1 MTEMRRTLRSEERG
15 QSLVEFA
22 LVLPVLIF
30 LLLAIIEGGR
40 IFSAYVELQSVA
52 RDGAR
57 FASINCT
64 SEMVSDH
71 QIPSWVTGNLTPWVL
86 EKTASLDEGSL
97 QLEFARNG
105 EAGGV
110 WVEVTLTYAL
120 EIGTP
125 IIRDITG
132 NPFVLQSRMAMR
144 SE

>member
-40 IFSAYVELQSVA
+40 IFCLCRAQS
-52 RDGAR
+52 GGMAR

-71 QIPSWVTGNLTPWVL
+71 QIPAGYRQPDALGFGKDGCWTKGPQLSLH
-86 EKTASLDEGSL
+86 ETAK
-97 QLEFARNG
+97 
-105 EAGGV
+105 GGV
-110 WVEVTLTYAL
+110 GGSHSDWCW
-120 EIGTP
+120 
-125 IIRDITG
+125 R
-132 NPFVLQSRMAMR
+132 
-144 SE
+144 